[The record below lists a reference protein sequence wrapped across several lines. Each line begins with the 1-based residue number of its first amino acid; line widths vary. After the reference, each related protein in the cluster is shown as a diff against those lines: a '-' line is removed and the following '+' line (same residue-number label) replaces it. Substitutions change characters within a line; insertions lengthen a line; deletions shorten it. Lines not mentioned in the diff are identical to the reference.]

1 MYRHAAWSSLILVW
15 ALCAHTTH
23 ALEVGIVYDD
33 QSEGLAFAARDIQ
46 AALIKTGNTST
57 TRDITEVAAAA
68 DGTRIIISTLGHAPS
83 QTAFETAG
91 GTLPAGLEPEGFGIH
106 VTETAGART
115 CWVWGAD
122 STGAMYGGLDLAETI
137 TLDGFAGIKEKIQ
150 NRHLEKRGLKLN
162 IPLDTRTPSYSDA
175 GSAAQANIPEMWS
188 WDFWTNHLDNLARYR
203 YNSITLWSLHHFPSL
218 VKVPDYPDVA
228 LDDVKRTTRDLKAWY
243 PKYANPGT
251 TMYNEFLT
259 GEMETVRTMTI
270 DEKIKFWQDVMEY
283 AHHRGITFHL
293 ITWNV
298 FVSSAEEH
306 YGITPDQSNE
316 VTKDYIR
323 KSVQAAFETYP
334 LLGGIGV
341 TAGENMKVGGA
352 KGKESWLW
360 DTYGQG
366 LMDAKRKDNSDR
378 EYRFIHRY
386 WWSNIPD
393 ILSYFEGFD
402 DDVKFDFSYKYAR
415 ARLYSDTDPNF
426 INDALSTL
434 PSGNKFWLNLRNDDI
449 FNFRWGDPDYVRE
462 YINSFPPPNQV
473 IGFHMGSDGY
483 VWGREHTSTEPD
495 SPRQL
500 EVEKHWYK
508 FMLWGRLGYDPT
520 LENSHFEKVIQSRFP
535 QVPARTLIEL
545 WQTASRIIPAVNRAH
560 WHDWDFQWAVEYCSS
575 KRGFHHI
582 DEKQWKPGGA
592 DAARELKGYAQEVL
606 NGIGGLRDSGGK
618 ELRLTLGDL
627 EAMAHLGN
635 YYAEKLLAADGD
647 SSAEHLKAAAAH
659 WRRYAAVASSQY
671 TPQLLGRAGWG
682 DWKEGYGEALK
693 DIALEGGT
701 GDPPSLGP
709 TAGGTL
715 FEAEQ
720 AQVQSA
726 ASESSISG
734 HTGTGY
740 MAMDGAGSSIAFTV
754 DVPDA
759 GEYMLEFRY
768 ILAEDEG
775 DMSLSVNGQDQGG
788 INFWQTGGRSTWAWD
803 RKPVVLE
810 QGANRVVLASAG
822 VSPKLDHLNVLHLGA
837 DATDGPAK
845 AVTIAADTSSVAQA
859 LGLKQAQIL
868 SGN

>member
-1 MYRHAAWSSLILVW
+1 MNKHTAWRTLFIISILCVSI
-15 ALCAHTTH
+15 TH
-23 ALEVGIVYDD
+23 GLEVEVIYDRQVD
-33 QSEGLAFAARDIQ
+33 SLTFASRDIQ
-46 AALIKTGNTST
+46 TALNKTGNTFT
-57 TRDITEVAAAA
+57 TGDITEAATAA
-68 DGTRIIISTLGHAPS
+68 KGPRIIMSILGHAS
-83 QTAFETAG
+83 CQTAFTSAG
-91 GTLPAGLEPEGFGIH
+91 GTLPSGLHPEGFAIH
-106 VTETAGART
+106 LTEKAGTETW
-115 CWVWGAD
+115 WVWGAD
-122 STGAMYGGLDLAETI
+122 MTGAMYGGLDLAETI
-137 TLDGFAGIKEKIQ
+137 SLDGFNAITEKTQ

-243 PKYANPGT
+243 PNYANPGT
-251 TMYNEFLT
+251 TMYNDFLT
-259 GEMETVRTMTI
+259 GEMETVKTITI

-283 AHHRGITFHL
+283 AHHRGITFYL

-298 FVSSAEEH
+298 FVSSAEKH

-316 VTKDYIR
+316 VTKDYLR

-352 KGKESWLW
+352 KEKESWLW

-366 LMDAKRKDNSDR
+366 LMDAKRKDKSNR

-402 DDVKFDFSYKYAR
+402 DDIKFDFSYKYAR
-415 ARLYSDTDPNF
+415 ARLYSHTDPTF
-426 INDALSTL
+426 IKDALTTL
-434 PSGNKFWLNLRNDDI
+434 PAGNKFWLNLRNDDI

-462 YINSFPPPNQV
+462 YINNFPPLSQTV
-473 IGFHMGSDGY
+473 GFHMGSDGY
-483 VWGREHTSTEPD
+483 VWGREHTSTEPE

-500 EVEKHWYK
+500 EVEKHWYQ

-520 LENSHFEKVIQSRFP
+520 LGNSHFAKVIQSRFA
-535 QVPARTLIEL
+535 QVPAKTLMDL
-545 WQTASRIIPAVNRAH
+545 WQTASKIIPAVNRAH

-575 KRGFHHI
+575 KSGFHHI
-582 DEKQWKPGGA
+582 DEKQWEPGGA
-592 DAARELKGYAQEVL
+592 DAAQEIKGYAQEVL
-606 NGIGGLRDSGGK
+606 NNIGGLRNSGGK

-635 YYAEKLLAADGD
+635 YYAEKILAVDRDNAV
-647 SSAEHLKAAAAH
+647 EHLKAAAAH

-682 DWKEGYGEALK
+682 DWKEGYGEVLK
-693 DIALEGGT
+693 DIARKGGT
-701 GDPPSLGP
+701 GDPPSLNA

-720 AQVQSA
+720 AQAQSA
-726 ASESSISG
+726 VSQSSISG
-734 HTGTGY
+734 YTGTGY
-740 MAMDGAGSSIAFTV
+740 MAMDGAGSSISFTI
-754 DVPDA
+754 DVPLA
-759 GEYMLEFRY
+759 GEYKLEFRY
-768 ILAEDEG
+768 ILAEGAG
-775 DMSLSVNGQDQGG
+775 DMSLSVNGQDQGP
-788 INFWQTGGRSTWAWD
+788 INFWQTGGRSSWAWD
-803 RKPVVLE
+803 RKPAVLKQGTNTVVVTST
-810 QGANRVVLASAG
+810 GP
-822 VSPKLDHLNVLHLGA
+822 SPKLDHVNVWR
-837 DATDGPAK
+837 
-845 AVTIAADTSSVAQA
+845 
-859 LGLKQAQIL
+859 
-868 SGN
+868 